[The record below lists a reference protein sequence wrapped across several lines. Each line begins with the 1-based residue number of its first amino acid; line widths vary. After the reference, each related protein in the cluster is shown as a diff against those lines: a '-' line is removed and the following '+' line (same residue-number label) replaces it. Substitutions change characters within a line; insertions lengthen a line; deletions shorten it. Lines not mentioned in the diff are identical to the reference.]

1 MMTKQKKGQHNS
13 LLFSSSLGNTT
24 NLMTGEGAEN
34 CSDPIEFKNDKMLKI
49 RLTKKSRKQ
58 EKSIYEIG
66 KKYV

>member
-34 CSDPIEFKNDKMLKI
+34 CSDPIEFKIDKMLAI
-49 RLTKKSRKQ
+49 RLKNTTTTKKNYD
-58 EKSIYEIG
+58 ID